1 MKNDEIPEATLE
13 RLPLYYRTLQQLE
26 GRGFET
32 VSSQQFAGFLNIK
45 PEKLRKDLAF
55 CGSFGTKGIGYVVTD
70 LKKSIGKFLGLQYK
84 RKIGIVGASYLG
96 IALASDESFAEF
108 GFEIAAIFDKDPAFI
123 GNEVGEVKIYD
134 FEKLK
139 PIVQRKQ
146 IDIGVIAVPKEDAQE
161 AADSLV
167 AAGVKGLW
175 NFASIKLFAPN
186 DVAVVDADLSFG
198 LSILNYFVTQNGKKG
213 LRGKG

>member
-1 MKNDEIPEATLE
+1 MKNEEIPEVTLE

-26 GRGFET
+26 SRNFES
-32 VSSQQFAGFLNIK
+32 VSSQQLAGFLNIK

-55 CGSFGTKGIGYVVTD
+55 CGNFGTRGIGYVVTD
-70 LKKSIGKFLGLQYK
+70 LKNSIGKFLGLQYN

-108 GFEIAAIFDKDPAFI
+108 GFEVVAVFDKDPAFI

-134 FEKLK
+134 FAKLK
-139 PIVQRKQ
+139 SIVQRKQ
-146 IDIGVIAVPKEDAQE
+146 IEIGVIAVPKAEAQE
-161 AADSLV
+161 AADALV
-167 AAGVKGLW
+167 AAGVTGLW

-186 DVAVVDADLSFG
+186 NVSVVDADLSFG
-198 LSILNYFVTQNGKKG
+198 LSILNYHITQKDKKN
-213 LRGKG
+213 KI